1 MTFALK
7 DFEHLKKHFND
18 CVAFVLKRDGKEKI
32 SDLPSRRRD
41 ELQFLTSVIAE
52 LETHKIT
59 TESVNTLYGAMLVT
73 NQDIINRMK
82 SGESTSKV
90 LDRLNIAMDIKDSS
104 KPSND
109 QYATF
114 YKSLNRFLNLIY
126 VENDS
131 RKGFKKEHALQTV
144 PAPKLVDFAKIGFQL
159 EEAAQNQI
167 STTLTVDGKSNT
179 DGSWYKAAK
188 LVPESIVAPFTSF
201 AALKEALH
209 QLIIAETADKNTADL
224 TTLDPSR
231 AIQLQF
237 LESLANSLSGPKASG
252 IKETEK
258 TAILAGAMYIVRGQ
272 IAQEYGYAPL
282 SHTDIVATLLRN
294 GSVVHT
300 ELTKVLN
307 AKTTCVE
314 DTEVLINAANQY
326 IRHMTVEKVDAKEA
340 IRAKH
345 LFTDIKD
352 FSIVSILELA
362 QNMIR
367 SCRDMAIDFCLGEL
381 NKEIKAQE
389 ALQPKAPTTSYASTI
404 YSWWKK
410 APQQP
415 TAEEDLEEQHAA
427 TVDSGPSSS

>member
-73 NQDIINRMK
+73 NQDIVNRMK

-90 LDRLNIAMDIKDSS
+90 LDRLNLGMGITDSV

-131 RKGFKKEHALQTV
+131 RQGFKKEHALQTV

-159 EEAAQNQI
+159 EEAAQNHI
-167 STTLTVDGKSNT
+167 STTLAVDGKSNT
-179 DGSWYKAAK
+179 DGSWYKPAK

-209 QLIIAETADKNTADL
+209 QLEISETADKNTADISL
-224 TTLDPSR
+224 LDQNR

-237 LESLANSLSGPKASG
+237 LKSLAISLSGPKASG
-252 IKETEK
+252 IKENEK
-258 TAILAGAMYIVRGQ
+258 VAILAGAMYIVRGQ
-272 IAQEYGYAPL
+272 IAQEYGEEPL
-282 SHTDIVATLLRN
+282 SHADIVATLFRN

-340 IRAKH
+340 IRDKH
-345 LFTDIKD
+345 LFSDIKG
-352 FSIVSILELA
+352 FSLVSILELA

-367 SCRDMAIDFCLGEL
+367 SCRNMAIDFCLGEL

-389 ALQPKAPTTSYASTI
+389 ALLPKAPSTSYASSI

-410 APQQP
+410 TPQQP
-415 TAEEDLEEQHAA
+415 AEDELEEQHAA